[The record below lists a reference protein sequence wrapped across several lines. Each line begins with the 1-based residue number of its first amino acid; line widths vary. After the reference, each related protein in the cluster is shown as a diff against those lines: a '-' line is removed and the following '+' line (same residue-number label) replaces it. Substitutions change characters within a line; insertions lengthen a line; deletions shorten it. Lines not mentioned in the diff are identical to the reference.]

1 MKFIVLHRKN
11 EDKTTIAINPMLIKQ
26 IVKHQDGDGNYY
38 TVIYYT
44 GDNHPKY
51 DDVTENFEMVL
62 MLINDA
68 MDK

>member
-11 EDKTTIAINPMLIKQ
+11 DSKTTIAINPMLVKQ
-26 IVKHQDGDGNYY
+26 IVKHQDGDGNDY

-51 DDVTENFEMVL
+51 DDVTESFEVVL
-62 MLINDA
+62 MRLNEVF
-68 MDK
+68 K